1 MKILFIGGTV
11 FLGRATVEA
20 ALARGHEVTLF
31 NRGQSDP
38 DAYPQVLHL
47 RGDRDGHL
55 EALQGRT
62 FDAVVDT
69 CGYVPRVVRQSA
81 QLLADGVERYVFVSS
96 LSAYAEP
103 SAVGATEDAPLARMP
118 EGTSEDVEE
127 VTGET
132 YGPLKVLCEEQ
143 VEQALPG
150 RAILIRPGLIVG
162 PCDRTDR
169 FTYWPWRAAQ
179 GGEILAP
186 GRPERGVQFIDVR
199 DLGQWIVHLLET
211 GKAGA
216 YSAATSPM
224 PMRDVLE
231 SCVSV
236 SESDGTLTW
245 VDDAFL
251 LEREVGMWIEMPLWI
266 PESEPIAAGFFS
278 YSNAK
283 AVADGLT
290 FRPLDDT
297 VQATLDWARTFAG
310 DHEWRAGMKAEREA
324 EILREWRERQ

>member
-1 MKILFIGGTV
+1 MKVLFIGGTV

-20 ALARGHEVTLF
+20 ALARGHEVTIF
-31 NRGQSDP
+31 NRGKSDP
-38 DAYPQVLHL
+38 HAYPQVEHL
-47 RGDRDGHL
+47 LGDRDGNL
-55 EALQGRT
+55 EAIQGRT

-81 QLLADGVERYVFVSS
+81 QLLADTVDRYVFVSS

-103 SAVGATEDAPLARMP
+103 SAVGATEDAPLARLP
-118 EGTSEDVEE
+118 EGTSEDLEE
-127 VTGET
+127 VNGET

-150 RAILIRPGLIVG
+150 RALLIRPGLIVG

-186 GRPERGVQFIDVR
+186 GRPERGVQFVDVR
-199 DLGQWIVHLLET
+199 DLGEWIVHLLEM

-216 YSAATSPM
+216 YSAITSPM
-224 PMRDVLE
+224 PMQDLLE

-236 SESDGTLTW
+236 SGSDGTLTW

-251 LEREVGMWIEMPLWI
+251 LERGVGMWMEMPLWI
-266 PESEPIAAGFFS
+266 PESEPTAAGFFS

-283 AVADGLT
+283 AVRDGLA

-297 VQATLDWARTFAG
+297 VRATLDWVHTFAE

-324 EILREWRERQ
+324 EILREWRERA